1 VAAHVVVGVMPSF
14 RLNYDYRCPWT
25 AVVHDTV
32 LDGLDAG
39 ADWDVRFEPF
49 SLGQV
54 HVPDGGV
61 PIWDR
66 PADDSGMEALQV
78 SVIVRDDHP
87 QHFAAVHRDLFA
99 LRHSRGEQLDRP
111 HIDTVLTNAGLDPTV
126 IWPRVDDGSAL
137 AVVRDEHTTQVK
149 DLEVWGV
156 PTFMIGDRAV
166 FVRFM
171 ERSNGD
177 GQLAIRRIDRVL
189 EMIEDDG
196 ANLNEFKHT
205 SLEH

>member
-1 VAAHVVVGVMPSF
+1 MVDVVVTAMGSF

-25 AVVHDTV
+25 AIVHDTV
-32 LDGLDAG
+32 LDGLAAG
-39 ADWDVRFEPF
+39 ADWNVRFEPF

-54 HVPDGGV
+54 HVPDGGI

-66 PADDSGMEALQV
+66 PADDSGLEALQV
-78 SVIVRDDHP
+78 SVVVRDDHP
-87 QHFAAVHRDLFA
+87 EAFLAVHRGLFA
-99 LRHSRGEQLDRP
+99 LRHVRGEQLDRP
-111 HIDTVLTNAGLDPTV
+111 HIDTVLTDAGLTPAQ
-126 IWPRVDDGSAL
+126 IWPRIDDGSAL

-149 DLEVWGV
+149 DLDVWGV
-156 PTFMIGDRAV
+156 PTFMIGGRAV

-171 ERSNGD
+171 ERSDGD
-177 GQLAIRRIDRVL
+177 GDLAIRRVNRVL
-189 EMIEDDG
+189 ESIIDD

>member
-1 VAAHVVVGVMPSF
+1 MVSF

-32 LDGLDAG
+32 LDGLEAG
-39 ADWDVRFEPF
+39 ADWDIRFEPF

-66 PADDSGMEALQV
+66 PADDSGLEALQV
-78 SVIVRDDHP
+78 SVVVRDDRPEAFH
-87 QHFAAVHRDLFA
+87 AVNRGLFA
-99 LRHSRGEQLDRP
+99 LRHKRGEQLDRP
-111 HIDTVLTNAGLDPTV
+111 HIDTVLTDAGLAPGD
-126 IWPRVDDGSAL
+126 IWARVEDGSAL
-137 AVVRDEHTTQVK
+137 AIVRDEHMTQVK
-149 DLEVWGV
+149 DLDVWGV
-156 PTFMIGDRAV
+156 PTFMVGDQAV
-166 FVRFM
+166 FIRM
-171 ERSNGD
+171 LERSDGD
-177 GQLAIRRIDRVL
+177 GQVAIRRVNRVL
-189 EMIEDDG
+189 ELIADD